1 VPGDSI
7 IAVGVPGATTL
18 RLLGWPMLELWKGSG
33 TT

>member
-18 RLLGWPMLELWKGSG
+18 RLPGQPVLEPWKGSG